1 MSSRKKCKAAL
12 EVVSV
17 QRKSSVEAETKM
29 LDGKNREMVT
39 KVVMMP
45 KKRWKSTF
53 CGEKA
58 VLFLSH
64 VQHARCSLAVVRRVL
79 SCFSDCATTD
89 LPTASQRLRRALLLQ
104 CTRLSGDVVRRR
116 ATDGEYDCGENV
128 LQVPDV

>member
-1 MSSRKKCKAAL
+1 MIVSGSLALHVGCSGHVCSCRMCVVRKEL
-12 EVVSV
+12 QGSFWRVSV
-17 QRKSSVEAETKM
+17 QRKSNVKAETKM
-29 LDGKNREMVT
+29 FNEKSRDVVT
-39 KVVMMP
+39 TVVMMQ

-89 LPTASQRLRRALLLQ
+89 LPTASQR
-104 CTRLSGDVVRRR
+104 
-116 ATDGEYDCGENV
+116 
-128 LQVPDV
+128 